1 MAQIT
6 LFKNKKK
13 NDYKIEQLS
22 IYKNDIITKQ

>member
-22 IYKNDIITKQ
+22 IYINDIITKQ

>member
-6 LFKNKKK
+6 LFKKKKK

-22 IYKNDIITKQ
+22 IYINDIITKQ